1 MRISRND
8 APDDF
13 VDSRFER
20 RQGNVQEFLV
30 RAIQMHIPF
39 VHFFSR
45 SVKDLKA
52 GSVFSVNRIRTSSG
66 DV

>member
-1 MRISRND
+1 
-8 APDDF
+8 
-13 VDSRFER
+13 
-20 RQGNVQEFLV
+20 VQEFLV

-52 GSVFSVNRIRTSSG
+52 GSVFSVNRIRTLSG